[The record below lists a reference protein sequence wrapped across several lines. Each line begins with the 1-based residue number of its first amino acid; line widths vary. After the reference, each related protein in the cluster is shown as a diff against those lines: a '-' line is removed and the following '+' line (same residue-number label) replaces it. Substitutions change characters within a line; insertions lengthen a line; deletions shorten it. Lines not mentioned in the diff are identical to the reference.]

1 MKKLIDFLGGCCV
14 TLFFLVTYQ
23 IMRGINFYK
32 DCKERIRGAE
42 PSGEIHKPWRSL
54 PSQPSQ
60 ASRATVETVPQESRR
75 KAIYK

>member
-32 DCKERIRGAE
+32 DCREGIRRAE
-42 PSGEIHKPWRSL
+42 PSDEIRGPWRSL
-54 PSQPSQ
+54 PPQPSQ
-60 ASRATVETVPQESRR
+60 ASRAPVETLPRESCR
-75 KAIYK
+75 KATYK

>member
-32 DCKERIRGAE
+32 DCKERIRGTE
-42 PSGEIHKPWRSL
+42 PSEEIPKPWRSL
-54 PSQPSQ
+54 PPQPSQ
-60 ASRATVETVPQESRR
+60 ARRATVETVPQESRR